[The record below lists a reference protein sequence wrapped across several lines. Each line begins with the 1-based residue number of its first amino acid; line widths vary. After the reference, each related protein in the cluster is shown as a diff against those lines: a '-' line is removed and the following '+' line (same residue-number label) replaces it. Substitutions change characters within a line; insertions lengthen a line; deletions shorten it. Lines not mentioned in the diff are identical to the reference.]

1 MTDDENPWGFLPDE
15 WPVIGSEREYEAFTM
30 MLAGFNDAIGVVPAG
45 DLRRALLQSADG
57 LRLRVR
63 TWELDHGI
71 EPPPPL
77 R

>member
-1 MTDDENPWGFLPDE
+1 MPTDDENPWAFLPDE
-15 WPVIGSEREYEAFTM
+15 WPEIQSEQEYLALTM
-30 MLAGFNDAIGVVPAG
+30 MLAGFNQAIDKLPAG
-45 DLRRALLQSADG
+45 ALRRAVLQSADG

-71 EPPPPL
+71 EPPP